1 MDTMFL
7 TLGLFLILV
16 GLLLLAADLFLT
28 SGVML
33 VLAISAIVVGLAFV
47 FHHDTLTGVYAL
59 GGVALTV
66 PTMTW
71 LLLRLGPMRSMA
83 HSAVVDDTVATMPIN
98 VELEG
103 LRGRFGKT
111 ISALRPAGVVDFDG
125 RRIDA
130 LTEGMMVEPGQWVRC
145 VEVRAGKVIVRP
157 VDKPSVSDLE
167 APLLG

>member
-71 LLLRLGPMRSMA
+71 VLLRLGPMRSMA
-83 HSAVVDDTVATMPIN
+83 HSAAVDDTVATMPIN
-98 VELEG
+98 LELE
-103 LRGRFGKT
+103 
-111 ISALRPAGVVDFDG
+111 
-125 RRIDA
+125 
-130 LTEGMMVEPGQWVRC
+130 
-145 VEVRAGKVIVRP
+145 
-157 VDKPSVSDLE
+157 
-167 APLLG
+167 